1 MNDYMLMADPNE
13 KKKRKQ
19 LAAQHLQAVQA
30 ENLNNL
36 ASAQEKI
43 ESNRMGAIFGKGTK
57 FREAVAERDTIQKA
71 IKSGTK
77 AERLAD
83 AGKATKAAKGVSGA
97 SKAAG
102 AISGAKDLMEMEGTG
117 NTGSDVASGAMSG
130 ASAGMAFG
138 PKGAIIGGLVGAG
151 MGILKSKS
159 ARKAAARKA
168 FNEFQDTRAKIAG
181 DKADREREAFSFL
194 GQAFSQSLL

>member
-1 MNDYMLMADPNE
+1 MAMEFYQQSKVIDDRE
-13 KKKRKQ
+13 KR
-19 LAAQHLQAVQA
+19 
-30 ENLNNL
+30 L
-36 ASAQEKI
+36 ASLKKEVDAARK
-43 ESNRMGAIFGKGTK
+43 SAIFGKGGE
-57 FREAVAERDTIQKA
+57 FRKKSAELKKLEAGGKTVTPFEG
-71 IKSGTK
+71 SK
-77 AERLAD
+77 AERLSK
-83 AGKATKAAKGVSGA
+83 AGKSVSMA
-97 SKAAG
+97 SKTAG
-102 AISGAKDLMEMEGTG
+102 AVSGAKDLMEMEGTG
-117 NTGSDVASGAMSG
+117 NTGSDVMSGAMSG
-130 ASAGMAFG
+130 ASTGMAFG